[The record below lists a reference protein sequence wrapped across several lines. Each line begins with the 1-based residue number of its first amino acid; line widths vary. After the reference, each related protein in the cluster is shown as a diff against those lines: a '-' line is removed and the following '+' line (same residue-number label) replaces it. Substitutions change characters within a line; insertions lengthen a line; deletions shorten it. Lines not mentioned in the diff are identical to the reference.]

1 VILHN
6 KIDEEYPTY
15 AGFDSGKW
23 FWLSKIDAVAV
34 AGKRLS
40 SAVHLQK
47 RV

>member
-1 VILHN
+1 M
-6 KIDEEYPTY
+6 DEEYPIY
-15 AGFDSGKW
+15 AGFDSAKW
-23 FWLSKIDAVAV
+23 FWLSKIAQVAV